1 MKVIE
6 HIEKA
11 GNPIFSFEIIPPKRG
26 TSVQEIIDIV
36 KDLEPF
42 NPPYIDVT
50 SHSAEA
56 YYEEDK
62 EGTVKRHIRKKR
74 PGTISICGII
84 QNRFKIDTVPHL
96 LCRGFTKEE
105 TEDAIIELN
114 YLGIHNVLA
123 IRGDE
128 TNYKKPIQSGRSANV
143 FASDL
148 VSQLDN
154 LRKGR
159 YLDEII
165 NADPMSLCIGVG
177 GYPEKHFEAPNL
189 EKDIGYLKK
198 KVDAGAD
205 YIVTQMFFNN
215 EDFFNFELECKK
227 MGIEVPIIPG
237 IKILSSAKQLTS
249 IPKNF
254 YVNIPNELANEV
266 EENPKNAQEIGIEWC
281 IKQSEELLNH
291 GVKNIHYYIMS
302 GAKGVTKVLNTLN
315 QN

>member
-11 GNPIFSFEIIPPKRG
+11 NNPIFSFEIIPPKRG

-36 KDLEPF
+36 KDLKPY
-42 NPPYIDVT
+42 NPPFIDVT

-128 TNYKKPIQSGRSANV
+128 TNYQKPILSGRSANV

-148 VSQLDN
+148 VMQLDN
-154 LRKGR
+154 LRKGK
-159 YLDEII
+159 YLDEIL
-165 NADPMSLCIGVG
+165 NADPMDLCIGVG
-177 GYPEKHFEAPNL
+177 GYPEKHFESPNL
-189 EKDIGYLKK
+189 KKDIEFLKN
-198 KVDAGAD
+198 KVNAGAD
-205 YIVTQMFFNN
+205 YIVTQMFFKN
-215 EDFFNFELECKK
+215 EDFFNFKSECRSA
-227 MGIEVPIIPG
+227 GIQVPIVPG
-237 IKILSSAKQLTS
+237 IKILNSAKQLTS

-254 YVNIPNELANEV
+254 YVNIPNELSNEI
-266 EENPKNAQEIGIEWC
+266 EENLKHVQEIGINWC
-281 IKQSEELLNH
+281 IKQSEELLNN
-291 GVKNIHYYIMS
+291 GVKNIHYYIMN
-302 GAKGVTKVLNTLN
+302 GAKSVTRVLKSLI
-315 QN
+315 

>member
-6 HIEKA
+6 HINKA
-11 GNPIFSFEIIPPKRG
+11 KNPAFSFEIIPPRRG
-26 TSVQEIIDIV
+26 KNAQEIIDIV

-42 NPPYIDVT
+42 NPPFIDVT

-56 YYEEDK
+56 YYEENMD
-62 EGTVKRHIRKKR
+62 GDVKRRIRKKR

-96 LCRGFTKEE
+96 LCRGFTREE

-114 YLGIHNVLA
+114 YLGIHNMLA

-128 TNYKKPIQSGRSANV
+128 TNYKKPIQSGRSVNV
-143 FASDL
+143 YASDL
-148 VSQLDN
+148 VKQMDD
-154 LRKGR
+154 LRSGI

-165 NADPMSLCIGVG
+165 NADPLDLCIGVG

-189 EKDIGYLKK
+189 KKDIEYVKK

-215 EDFFNFELECKK
+215 SDFFNFVNQCREV
-227 MGIEVPIIPG
+227 GIDVPILPG
-237 IKILSSAKQLTS
+237 LKIITNIKQLTS

-254 YVNIPNELANEV
+254 YVNIPPELSDQI
-266 EENPKNAQEIGIEWC
+266 EENPSHVADIGIEWS
-281 IKQSEELLNH
+281 IKQCEELLNS
-291 GVKNIHYYIMS
+291 GAMNIHFYIMN
-302 GAKGVTKVLNTLN
+302 GAKTVTKVLKELI
-315 QN
+315 

>member
-11 GNPIFSFEIIPPKRG
+11 KDPIFSYEIIPPKRG
-26 TSVQEIIDIV
+26 TSVQEITDIV

-50 SHSAEA
+50 SHPAEA
-56 YYEEDK
+56 YYEENDT
-62 EGTVKRHIRKKR
+62 GDVKRHIRKKR

-96 LCRGFTKEE
+96 LCRGFTREE

-114 YLGIHNVLA
+114 YLGIHNILA

-128 TNYKKPIQSGRSANV
+128 TNYQKPVQSGRSVNV
-143 FASDL
+143 YASDL
-148 VSQLDN
+148 VKQVND
-154 LRKGR
+154 LRSGNYMDK
-159 YLDEII
+159 II
-165 NADPMSLCIGVG
+165 NADPINFCIGVG

-189 EKDIGYLKK
+189 KKDIEYLKR

-215 EDFFNFELECKK
+215 DDFFNFETECRNA
-227 MGIEVPIIPG
+227 GIKVPIIPG
-237 IKILSSAKQLTS
+237 IKILGSEKQLKS

-254 YVNIPNELANEV
+254 YVNIPTELSDEV
-266 EENPKNAQEIGIEWC
+266 DEAPKHAKEIGINWC
-281 IKQSEELLNH
+281 AIQCEGLLNN
-291 GVKNIHYYIMS
+291 GVKNIHFYIMS
-302 GAKGVTKVLNTLN
+302 GAAGVTEVLKKISK
-315 QN
+315 

>member
-11 GNPIFSFEIIPPKRG
+11 NNPIFSFEIIPPKRG
-26 TSVQEIIDIV
+26 TNVQEIIDIV
-36 KDLEPF
+36 KDLQSF

-56 YYEEDK
+56 YYEEDR
-62 EGTVKRHIRKKR
+62 EGMVKRHIRKKR

-96 LCRGFTKEE
+96 LCRGFTQEE
-105 TEDAIIELN
+105 TEDAMIELN

-128 TNYKKPIQSGRSANV
+128 TNYKKPIQSGRSANIY
-143 FASDL
+143 ASDL
-148 VSQLDN
+148 VMQLNN
-154 LRKGR
+154 LRSGK
-159 YLDEII
+159 YLDEIL
-165 NADPMSLCIGVG
+165 NADSMDLCIGVG

-189 EKDIGYLKK
+189 KKDIEFLKN

-215 EDFFNFELECKK
+215 EDFFNFKSECRAV
-227 MGIEVPIIPG
+227 GIKVPIVPG
-237 IKILSSAKQLTS
+237 LKILNSTKQLSS

-254 YVNIPNELANEV
+254 YVNIPNELSSEI
-266 EENPKNAQEIGIEWC
+266 EQNPKNVQEIGINWC
-281 IKQSEELLNH
+281 IKQSEELLNN
-291 GVKNIHYYIMS
+291 GVQNIHYYIMN
-302 GAKGVTKVLNTLN
+302 GAKSVTKVLKSLI
-315 QN
+315 